1 MNVIFTFYRNFIWP
15 VTFITLISCYVLLT
29 GSAKDI
35 VYLLWMKVISN
46 ACMGFYFE
54 LFEGNQ
60 FYFFNNLGYSK
71 STLYISVALLD
82 FALWLFASL
91 CILLI

>member
-15 VTFITLISCYVLLT
+15 VTFITLISCYVLLA
-29 GSAKDI
+29 GSAKDL
-35 VYLLWMKVISN
+35 VYLFWMKVFSN
-46 ACMGFYFE
+46 AGLGFYIEFFE
-54 LFEGNQ
+54 RDQ

-71 STLYISVALLD
+71 PTLYICVALLD
-82 FALWLFASL
+82 FALWLLASL